1 MAALTAERTRIEP
14 LWLLKNPVFVHT
26 HTRTKRD
33 HILMAV
39 TVQTPSAGSE
49 FAGREA
55 LKAHSSEFRKAVHE
69 VAQGIY
75 VAVGYSASNVTLI
88 QGKSGAIIVDTSANP
103 NDAAAIIA
111 AFGDRMLRP
120 VQAIIYT
127 HNHPDH
133 SGGATVFAGADS
145 PPIWSHRLV
154 VTGEA
159 EFGRGTRDGGDAFGT
174 ALPAEDFI
182 NAGTQ
187 LEYGRETAHTREGFL
202 PPTFTYED
210 AAVLTIDGIE
220 LHLLHTPGES
230 PENTAVWLPA
240 AKVLLAGDDFLKTFP
255 NLSPIRGLPLRPPK
269 TWVESLEKMITLEP
283 DHVIPG
289 HMHPISG
296 AKDVRDALTC
306 YRDAIRHVLDATV
319 KGIKQGI
326 TPDELVGQVKLP
338 DHLAKSPYLQ
348 EFYGSVA
355 WSVRGI
361 YAAYVGWF
369 DGNPT
374 NMFPLSPEQRAR
386 RIIDL
391 AGGASVLLDQAAA
404 ALKAGDFQWAAE
416 LSDHLIAADIHRAEA
431 RRIKAEALF
440 ELGDRQINATA
451 RNYYLTVAKFLGE
464 RS

>member
-1 MAALTAERTRIEP
+1 MQKNEQGTNPNGSALEA
-14 LWLLKNPVFVHT
+14 
-26 HTRTKRD
+26 
-33 HILMAV
+33 
-39 TVQTPSAGSE
+39 PSAATE

-55 LKAHSSEFRKAVHE
+55 LRAHSAEFRKTVFE
-69 VAQGIY
+69 VTEGIY

-88 QGKSGAIIVDTSANP
+88 QGKTGSIIVDTSANP
-103 NDAAAIIA
+103 KDAAAIID
-111 AFGDRMLRP
+111 AFGDRMVRP

-133 SGGATVFAGADS
+133 SGGAVVFAGTDN

-159 EFGRGTRDGGDAFGT
+159 EFGRGRRSGGDAFGT

-187 LEYGRETAHTREGFL
+187 LEYGRETAHTREGFM
-202 PPTFTYED
+202 PPTFTFEGEKE
-210 AAVLTIDGIE
+210 LTLDGIT

-230 PENTAVWLPA
+230 PENTAVWLPKA
-240 AKVLLAGDDFLKTFP
+240 GVLVAGDDFLKTFP
-255 NLSPIRGLPLRPPK
+255 NLSPIRGLPVRPPK
-269 TWVESLEKMITLEP
+269 AWIESLEKMIALEP
-283 DHVIPG
+283 DHLIPG

-296 AKDVRDALTC
+296 AEDVRDALTS
-306 YRDAIRHVLDATV
+306 YRDAIRYVTNATV
-319 KGIKQGI
+319 EGIKQGL
-326 TPDELVGQVKLP
+326 TPDELVEQVKLP

-374 NMFPLSPEQRAR
+374 NIFPLSPEQRAGR
-386 RIIDL
+386 LIDL
-391 AGGASVLLDQAAA
+391 AGGADVLLDRAAS
-404 ALKAGDFQWAAE
+404 ALEAGEFQWAAE
-416 LSDHLIAADIHRAEA
+416 LSDHLIAADMHRTKATQ
-431 RRIKAEALF
+431 IKVRALS
-440 ELGDRQINATA
+440 ELGERQINATA
-451 RNYYLTVAKFLGE
+451 RNYYLTAAQFLG
-464 RS
+464 SKS